1 METLACPEF
10 RGVAWLDFRRPE
22 SSPVGA
28 DGRPPRT
35 RPAGCRRRSNG
46 AGGCSRS
53 GPSPR
58 REFHV
63 GDRAPGIPAVDQ
75 LGLVQAVDRLGQ
87 GMSPWPSSRQ
97 LLLRRNG
104 PFVPTACTTARKVG
118 ASSQLR
124 VSPFTN
130 GTWPANASTKG
141 TPRAENHTGGPDD
154 VRRIR
159 RDTPS
164 RAARAGRISLGRG
177 LRAASRQAERPPKAR
192 AEYDRHGTGITL
204 PLVAPVSHLSRGY
217 DVRDVPTEREYV
229 VTVDAI
235 ATGATFTPA
244 RLVGRAGPCHGL
256 GDRPGG
262 LRLLSSERQSGA
274 FGRAWHAN
282 SVGVP
287 FRQPIRNPDS

>member
-1 METLACPEF
+1 MVGRLEPGRRDVAAGRMEPAGVPEVDPVRVASSTSVTERQGSPRSISSASYRPLTVSARACRRGHQVASCCFVGTVPLFQPLAQQPERSARPASSACRPLRMA
-10 RGVAWLDFRRPE
+10 RGPRMPRQREHRGLRIT
-22 SSPVGA
+22 PVGL
-28 DGRPPRT
+28 T
-35 RPAGCRRRSNG
+35 MCVVF
-46 AGGCSRS
+46 GGT
-53 GPSPR
+53 
-58 REFHV
+58 
-63 GDRAPGIPAVDQ
+63 
-75 LGLVQAVDRLGQ
+75 
-87 GMSPWPSSRQ
+87 
-97 LLLRRNG
+97 LL
-104 PFVPTACTTARKVG
+104 PEQPEQVESASAG
-118 ASSQLR
+118 AS
-124 VSPFTN
+124 
-130 GTWPANASTKG
+130 
-141 TPRAENHTGGPDD
+141 
-154 VRRIR
+154 
-159 RDTPS
+159 
-164 RAARAGRISLGRG
+164 
-177 LRAASRQAERPPKAR
+177 RAASRQAERPPKAR